1 VGEGVA
7 AGNFVLAGLK
17 TCGRASRRVVP
28 FREFN
33 GVSTC
38 HGILLRARAI
48 FLRMTPSPA
57 ARSELAPTGKLRVGI
72 NYGNFLL
79 VNKDPASGEYR
90 GIAVDL
96 GRELGRRLEV
106 PVDLVAFETAG
117 KLADAAKAG
126 AWDVAFLGNE
136 PQRAGEIAFSPAY
149 LEIEAGYL
157 VPAGSPIR
165 SIADVDRKGVRIAVA
180 VNSAYDLYLS
190 RSLKHATLVRVQGIQ
205 GSYDIFVKD
214 KLEVLSGLKPRLTT
228 DAASLP
234 GSRVLE
240 GRFTAVQQSVGTPQG
255 RPAGAKYLGEFAQDV
270 KASGFVAQAI
280 ARHAVRG
287 VSVAA

>member
-1 VGEGVA
+1 MALQV
-7 AGNFVLAGLK
+7 
-17 TCGRASRRVVP
+17 
-28 FREFN
+28 
-33 GVSTC
+33 
-38 HGILLRARAI
+38 
-48 FLRMTPSPA
+48 SPA

-79 VNKDPASGEYR
+79 VSKDPANGEYR

-96 GRELGRRLEV
+96 GRELGRRLGV

-117 KLADAAKAG
+117 KLADAVKAG

-136 PQRAGEIAFSPAY
+136 PQRAGDIAFSPAY

-165 SIADVDRKGVRIAVA
+165 TMAEVDRKGVRVAVA

-190 RSLKHATLVRVQGIQ
+190 RTLTHASLVRVQGIQ
-205 GSYDIFVKD
+205 ASYDIFVKD
-214 KLEVLSGLKPRLTT
+214 KLEVLSGLKPRLVT
-228 DAASLP
+228 DAEKLRGA
-234 GSRVLE
+234 RILE
-240 GRFTAVQQSVGTPQG
+240 GRFTVVQQSVGAPQG
-255 RPAGAKYLGEFAQDV
+255 RPSAAKYLGEFAKDV

-287 VSVAA
+287 VSVAP